1 MRPGINNMARPRRD
15 AQIPEMLQ
23 ECEAVCDTATVFEAR
38 GALPGVPQTMA
49 LAALFSALAD
59 PTRVRIV
66 AALDGREMC
75 VGDIAATLGLS
86 QSATSHQLRT
96 LRQQGLVRASRNGRM
111 MYYSLDDEHVSLIF
125 RQGAE
130 HVAHLA
136 EEL

>member
-1 MRPGINNMARPRRD
+1 MARPRRD
-15 AQIPEMLQ
+15 AQVPEMLQ
-23 ECEAVCDTATVFEAR
+23 ECEAVCDTAAVFEAR
-38 GALPGVPQTMA
+38 GALPGVRQTHT
-49 LAALFSALAD
+49 LATLFSALAD

-86 QSATSHQLRT
+86 QSATSHQLRS
-96 LRQQGLVRASRNGRM
+96 LREQGLVRASRNGRM

-125 RQGAE
+125 RQGVE

-136 EEL
+136 EDA